1 MVQGRD
7 SSLQNVHLQ
16 SRLTIT
22 MSIRA
27 LLRRFREQPRG
38 QSFVEFALILP
49 IFLVIMSAAIDLG
62 RIAYARVTIANVAR
76 EASFQAAQTPT
87 AYLAGQ
93 PCAAGN
99 EGANMVICR
108 AILESTG
115 SVITVR
121 PADIALTCTP
131 TCAKAMG
138 NTVTVNATGR
148 FNLLTPVM
156 AVFFGGTTIT
166 FSSTATNQISALP
179 SLDGEAPPPPPPP
192 GDVAVPPLIG
202 ETEDA
207 ALVLLATAGL
217 TAGARIETY
226 SSVIPVGSVVDQ
238 GPAAGTL
245 VAAGSAVAYTVSLG
259 PDPAPVCSLPSAGF
273 TYTADST
280 LSPGTNLAP
289 VKVSVTDTST
299 SSPSCPISTWKW
311 DWDDG
316 PATYGKVQL
325 PHVYDHPPGV
335 KGSVTTY
342 HLTLTV
348 TNAVGSR
355 TSGTVEISVTKP

>member
-1 MVQGRD
+1 
-7 SSLQNVHLQ
+7 
-16 SRLTIT
+16 

-49 IFLVIMSAAIDLG
+49 IFLVIMSAAVDLG
-62 RIAYARVTIANVAR
+62 RLAYARVTIANVAR

-93 PCAAGN
+93 PCTAGN
-99 EGANMVICR
+99 ENANKVICR

-115 SVITVR
+115 SVITVM

-131 TCAKAMG
+131 TCDKAMG
-138 NTVTVNATGR
+138 NTVTVSATGR

-179 SLDGEAPPPPPPP
+179 SLDGEEPPPPPPP
-192 GDVAVPPLIG
+192 GDVPVPPLIG
-202 ETEDA
+202 ETEEA

-217 TAGARIETY
+217 TAGTRVETY
-226 SSVIPVGSVVDQ
+226 SAVIPIGLVVDQ
-238 GPAAGTL
+238 GPAPGTP
-245 VAAGSAVAYTVSLG
+245 VPAGSPVAYAVSLG

-273 TYTADST
+273 TLTT
-280 LSPGTNLAP
+280 SPSDNLAP
-289 VKVSVTDTST
+289 VTVTVTDTST
-299 SSPSCPISTWKW
+299 SSASCPISTWKW

-316 PATYGKVQL
+316 PDTYGKVQL
-325 PHVYDHPPGV
+325 PHVYDHPPGPT
-335 KGSVTTY
+335 GSVTTY
-342 HLTLTV
+342 RLTLTV
-348 TNAVGSR
+348 TNSAGSK
-355 TSGTVEISVTKP
+355 TSGTREISVVKP